1 VELERQHQLS
11 ITGSTSISEKSTTK
25 YHRWLRRR
33 RQDGGITAWRA
44 QGRGSAAGKR
54 RSGDGRAGKDG
65 RLHGHR
71 CCCSCS
77 WTSPSLSSAAGL
89 LRLWPPSP
97 SLSMD
102 QAPPSLNQAPP
113 LTDLGA
119 PTEKSDL
126 ELIESII
133 WEDLA
138 RRMGVGVAGGGVG
151 RVVWAVRRRRRWS
164 TPSGRGFGRWVHAS
178 ITTM

>member
-1 VELERQHQLS
+1 MVAAMT
-11 ITGSTSISEKSTTK
+11 TGRRDHGLACPGTRFCSRKTAF
-25 YHRWLRRR
+25 RRR
-33 RQDGGITAWRA
+33 PGRQRRPPARPPVQLQLLLDVTLLVL
-44 QGRGSAAGKR
+44 AAG
-54 RSGDGRAGKDG
+54 
-65 RLHGHR
+65 L
-71 CCCSCS
+71 
-77 WTSPSLSSAAGL
+77 LL

-102 QAPPSLNQAPP
+102 QAPPSPNQAPP